1 MSSEPF
7 FIFWIARFYQASSL
21 DAPIPPKDYGL
32 ASEQSLEF
40 IQKLS

>member
-1 MSSEPF
+1 MSSQPF

-21 DAPIPPKDYGL
+21 DAPIPSENYCL